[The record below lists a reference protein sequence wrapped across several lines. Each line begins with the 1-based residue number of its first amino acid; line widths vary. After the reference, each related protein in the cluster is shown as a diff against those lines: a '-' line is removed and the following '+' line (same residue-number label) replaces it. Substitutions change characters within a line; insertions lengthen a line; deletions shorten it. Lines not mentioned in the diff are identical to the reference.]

1 MFSPFSKRMY
11 KYKNFFNFNKI
22 FEKNCSWMTNKTTG
36 SDGVDKKIFYY
47 IKKNVYFC
55 TMITNMDMAAKT
67 ADFLLTVKAVKLNNE
82 HPFTWAS
89 GRKSPIYC
97 DNRVTLSYPEIR
109 TFIRQRFT
117 DIIRETWG
125 DVDVIAGVATGGI
138 AQGALVAQEL
148 GKPFVYVRSESKSH
162 GLTNQIEGEIHEG
175 QSVVVIEDLVSTG
188 KSSLIAVKALREK
201 GCVVK
206 GMAAIFTYGLQVAAD
221 NFENEKVELMTL
233 TDYDTLIQVAH
244 EKEYVRPEDFESLS
258 AWRKN
263 PEQWS
268 KDHGE

>member
-1 MFSPFSKRMY
+1 
-11 KYKNFFNFNKI
+11 
-22 FEKNCSWMTNKTTG
+22 
-36 SDGVDKKIFYY
+36 
-47 IKKNVYFC
+47 
-55 TMITNMDMAAKT
+55 MITNNDMAIKMAT
-67 ADFLLTVKAVKLNNE
+67 FLLQVKAVKLNNE

-109 TFIRQRFT
+109 TFIRQRFV
-117 DIIRETWG
+117 DVVNESWG
-125 DVDVIAGVATGGI
+125 DVDVVAGVATGGI

-148 GKPFVYVRSESKSH
+148 GKPFVYVRSEAKSH
-162 GLTNQIEGEIHEG
+162 GLTNQIEGEIHAG

-188 KSSLIAVKALREK
+188 KSSLIAVHALRER

-221 NFENEKVELMTL
+221 NFKEQDVELVTL
-233 TDYDTLIQVAH
+233 TDYDTLIGVA
-244 EKEYVRPEDFESLS
+244 KERQFIRPEALESLA
-258 AWRKN
+258 AWRVN

>member
-1 MFSPFSKRMY
+1 M
-11 KYKNFFNFNKI
+11 N
-22 FEKNCSWMTNKTTG
+22 
-36 SDGVDKKIFYY
+36 
-47 IKKNVYFC
+47 
-55 TMITNMDMAAKT
+55 ITNDMAART
-67 ADFLLTVKAVKLNNE
+67 ANFLLTVKAVKLNNE

-109 TFIRQRFT
+109 TFIRQRFV
-117 DIIRETWG
+117 DVVRETWG

-148 GKPFVYVRSESKSH
+148 GKPFVYVRSEQKSH
-162 GLTNQIEGEIHEG
+162 GLTNQIEGEVHDG

-188 KSSLIAVKALREK
+188 KSSLIAVRALREK
-201 GCVVK
+201 GCLVK

-221 NFENEKVELMTL
+221 NFEKENVELVTL
-233 TDYDTLIQVAH
+233 TNYDTLVGVA
-244 EKEYVRPEDFESLS
+244 KEQDYIRSEEFDSLA
-258 AWRKN
+258 AWRQN

-268 KDHGE
+268 KEHGE

>member
-1 MFSPFSKRMY
+1 MII
-11 KYKNFFNFNKI
+11 NK
-22 FEKNCSWMTNKTTG
+22 
-36 SDGVDKKIFYY
+36 
-47 IKKNVYFC
+47 
-55 TMITNMDMAAKT
+55 DMAAKT
-67 ADFLLTVKAVKLNNE
+67 AEFLLTVKAVKLNEE

-109 TFIRQRFT
+109 TFIRQRFVE
-117 DIIRETWG
+117 IVKEAWG

-148 GKPFVYVRSESKSH
+148 GKPFVYVRSEQKNH

-188 KSSLIAVKALREK
+188 KSSLIAVNALREK

-221 NFENEKVELMTL
+221 NFAVQEVELMTL
-233 TDYDTLIQVAH
+233 TDYDTLVKVAKDMDYIQSEAM
-244 EKEYVRPEDFESLS
+244 DSL
-258 AWRKN
+258 AKWREN
-263 PEQWS
+263 PELWS
-268 KDHGE
+268 KEHGE

>member
-1 MFSPFSKRMY
+1 
-11 KYKNFFNFNKI
+11 
-22 FEKNCSWMTNKTTG
+22 
-36 SDGVDKKIFYY
+36 
-47 IKKNVYFC
+47 
-55 TMITNMDMAAKT
+55 MITNNDMAVKT
-67 ADFLLTVKAVKLNNE
+67 ANFLLTVKAVKLNNE

-117 DIIRETWG
+117 EIVSEAWG

-162 GLTNQIEGEIHEG
+162 GLTNQIEGEIHAG

-221 NFENEKVELMTL
+221 NFKAENVELMTL
-233 TDYDTLIQVAH
+233 TDYDTLIGVARDC
-244 EKEYVRPEDFESLS
+244 EYIHHDALESLS
-258 AWRKN
+258 KWREN
-263 PEQWS
+263 PELWS
-268 KDHGE
+268 EQRMNG